1 MYEGDIIAALLARPS
16 AQVPHAPWPHSSPAL
31 HTHVNVSSSLHFLGI
46 KASGSVC
53 EHACSMRP
61 LHCSAA
67 KLEDS
72 HDMRSRRAAC
82 AQRGR
87 LALALAVVQG
97 DLEEAP
103 EVVECLLA
111 FYFHYL
117 LADDR
122 VTSVS
127 QGRTAVLEHATAWGL
142 VLRSRVPLQ
151 LVRRQAQTP
160 RDTQCKSAFIASLT
174 CLVDHTTLCYPAL
187 TFVCPRALCMAGR
200 RSARL
205 CKVHSCLRVRVE
217 AGPTHSLQM
226 QVL

>member
-1 MYEGDIIAALLARPS
+1 MC
-16 AQVPHAPWPHSSPAL
+16 APRVL
-31 HTHVNVSSSLHFLGI
+31 
-46 KASGSVC
+46 
-53 EHACSMRP
+53 
-61 LHCSAA
+61 CSAA
-67 KLEDS
+67 ELEDS

-127 QGRTAVLEHATAWGL
+127 QGRTPVLEQAT
-142 VLRSRVPLQ
+142 V
-151 LVRRQAQTP
+151 
-160 RDTQCKSAFIASLT
+160 
-174 CLVDHTTLCYPAL
+174 
-187 TFVCPRALCMAGR
+187 
-200 RSARL
+200 
-205 CKVHSCLRVRVE
+205 
-217 AGPTHSLQM
+217 
-226 QVL
+226 

>member
-1 MYEGDIIAALLARPS
+1 MCHQASATAAELEGCVGRGAPRSFVAVYEGDIIAALLARPS
-16 AQVPHAPWPHSSPAL
+16 AQAPHTPWPHSSPAL
-31 HTHVNVSSSLHFLGI
+31 HTHVNVSSSFHFLDI
-46 KASGSVC
+46 KASDSVC
-53 EHACSMRP
+53 KHACSMRP

-72 HDMRSRRAAC
+72 HDMRSTGAVC

-127 QGRTAVLEHATAWGL
+127 QGRTPVLNK
-142 VLRSRVPLQ
+142 Q
-151 LVRRQAQTP
+151 LHGN
-160 RDTQCKSAFIASLT
+160 SS
-174 CLVDHTTLCYPAL
+174 
-187 TFVCPRALCMAGR
+187 
-200 RSARL
+200 
-205 CKVHSCLRVRVE
+205 
-217 AGPTHSLQM
+217 
-226 QVL
+226 